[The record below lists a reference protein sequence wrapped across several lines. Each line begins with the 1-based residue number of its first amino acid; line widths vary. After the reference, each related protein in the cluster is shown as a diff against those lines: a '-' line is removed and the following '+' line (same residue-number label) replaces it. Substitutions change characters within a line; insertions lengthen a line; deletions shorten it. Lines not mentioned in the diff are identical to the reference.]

1 MADQAEN
8 IFSGEAPTN
17 APLVVS
23 EPSPAFADHL
33 AQIKNEHGEPKYKTV
48 EEALKGLANSQAFIP
63 QLLSEKK
70 QLEEEVISLRE
81 KAKKLDNVDDIL
93 AKLSQSEPSKSNEQ
107 TPQNSGLSEE
117 AVVNLVKKAL
127 DASKTE
133 EAQRSNI
140 TRVQNSLKEKF
151 GEKTR
156 EVVAKKAQELNTT
169 PEAIGQLSVSN
180 PDLVLALFNTAS
192 TKPIQPSTSSVNLH
206 GTPAAP
212 ELQRPEKSLLLGATS
227 KEQKAFMMKVK
238 EDVYR
243 KYNVTE

>member
-1 MADQAEN
+1 MADQADN

-17 APLVVS
+17 APPVVS
-23 EPSPAFADHL
+23 DSSPAFADHL
-33 AQIKNEHGEPKYKTV
+33 AQIKNENGEPKYKTV

-81 KAKKLDNVDDIL
+81 KASKFEKVDDIL

-151 GEKTR
+151 GDKTK

-192 TKPIQPSTSSVNLH
+192 TKPVLPSTSSVNLH
-206 GTPAAP
+206 VPPATP